1 MTIAEFRAYF
11 PEFTE
16 VLYPDAE
23 IQRALDIA
31 LLTTS
36 EVILGSNYELG
47 LKYLVA
53 HFVALN
59 SKQFDGNG
67 SNTQTITS
75 KSVDGVSLSYGEGVI
90 GEALNGMLNST
101 SYGQVYNRLTLGY
114 GAGGFTC

>member
-16 VLYPDAE
+16 ALYPDAQ

-36 EVILGSNYELG
+36 EVVLGSNYELG

-53 HFVALN
+53 HFVTLN
-59 SKQFDGNG
+59 SKQFSGNG
-67 SNTQTITS
+67 SNTQTIAS
-75 KSVDGVSLSYGEGVI
+75 KSVDGVSLSYVDGMPND
-90 GEALNGMLNST
+90 ALNGMLNST
-101 SYGQVYNRLTLGY
+101 SYGQMYNRLTLGF